1 MFHNILNGHM
11 FSSSIWWVE
20 PGLWNRIVHS
30 VSELEQTA
38 LPGLQDAPG
47 CLTSPCVELFGLS
60 PGNRQERHV
69 GTGAAVNLSPLFLF
83 LGRRRGPWPTNTGLA
98 LRIWSSASP
107 APRHSRPWSAAL
119 TATPTRPRLVAL
131 VVIGSAPRL
140 LVLTSVWA
148 TAGPV
153 SLRGFGPCP

>member
-1 MFHNILNGHM
+1 MATCFPHPSGGLSLG
-11 FSSSIWWVE
+11 FGTESSTLSAS
-20 PGLWNRIVHS
+20 WNKRHW
-30 VSELEQTA
+30 
-38 LPGLQDAPG
+38 PGLQDAPG